1 MSSVWDEEFEDYE
14 LNAGEFEQWLD
25 SIKSSKEQDDEEAYD
40 EWCDQQVEEAKQ
52 VKYPEWVISTPNYS
66 MTISNN

>member
-1 MSSVWDEEFEDYE
+1 MSVWDEEFEDYE

-40 EWCDQQVEEAKQ
+40 KWCDQQVEEAKQ
-52 VKYPEWVISTPNYS
+52 VEYPELVVSTPNYS

>member
-52 VKYPEWVISTPNYS
+52 VKYPEWVISTPDYT
-66 MTISNN
+66 MILSNN

>member
-1 MSSVWDEEFEDYE
+1 MSVWDEEFEDYE

-52 VKYPEWVISTPNYS
+52 VEYPEWVVSTPNYS

>member
-1 MSSVWDEEFEDYE
+1 MSVWDEEFEDYE

-52 VKYPEWVISTPNYS
+52 VKYQEWVIYTPDYT
-66 MTISNN
+66 MILSNN

>member
-52 VKYPEWVISTPNYS
+52 VEYPEWVVSTPNYS

>member
-40 EWCDQQVEEAKQ
+40 KWCDQQVEEAKQ
-52 VKYPEWVISTPNYS
+52 VKYPEWVISTPDYT
-66 MTISNN
+66 MILSNN

>member
-1 MSSVWDEEFEDYE
+1 MSVWDEEFEDYE

-40 EWCDQQVEEAKQ
+40 EWRDQQVEEAKQ
-52 VKYPEWVISTPNYS
+52 VKYPEWVISTPDYT
-66 MTISNN
+66 MILSNN